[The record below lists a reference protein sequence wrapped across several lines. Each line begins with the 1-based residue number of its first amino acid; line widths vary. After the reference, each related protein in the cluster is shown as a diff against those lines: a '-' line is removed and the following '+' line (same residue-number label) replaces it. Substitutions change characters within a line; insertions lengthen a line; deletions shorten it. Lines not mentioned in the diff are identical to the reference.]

1 MPGIGHS
8 GSKLANDPGL
18 NQMDGL
24 ALVGL
29 HASRALLL
37 LALYKVLVL
46 VLSPMPHEHCKK
58 AKYLNKNISTPP
70 SRMIAM
76 VSTTLQGKSI
86 HLIFIYGFCLHGV
99 QVTDVLKNE
108 LKSI

>member
-8 GSKLANDPGL
+8 GSRLANEPGL
-18 NQMDGL
+18 NEMDGL

-29 HASRALLL
+29 HASRALLF
-37 LALYKVLVL
+37 LAVYKVL

-58 AKYLNKNISTPP
+58 AKYLNKNVSAPP

-76 VSTTLQGKSI
+76 VSPTLQGKSI
-86 HLIFIYGFCLHGV
+86 HLILIYVFCLHGA
-99 QVTDVLKNE
+99 QVTDVVKNQ